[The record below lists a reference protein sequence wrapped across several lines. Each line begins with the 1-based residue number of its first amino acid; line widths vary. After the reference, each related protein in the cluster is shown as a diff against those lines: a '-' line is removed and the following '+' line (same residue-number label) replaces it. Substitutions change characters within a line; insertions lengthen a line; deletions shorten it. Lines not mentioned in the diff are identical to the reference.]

1 LTEIKAQPQLAGQ
14 DLAHQLMKGRQV
26 MKAGDVMTRTVTTVQ
41 PTNTVAEAL
50 RRMLDGHISG
60 LPVVDLRGHLVG
72 IVTEGDFL
80 RRVET
85 GTDRPKGWFA
95 FLRDPGAVAEDY
107 ILSHAKMVGDV
118 MTREVQSVTE
128 STPLEEVVSIMEKH
142 KIKRVP
148 VTHGKH
154 LIGLISRS
162 DLLAAVLDR
171 LPVTVIGTSD
181 DSQIYGA
188 FMRELKKQSWAPRYA
203 ITAAVKN
210 GVITLHGG
218 MFDQRQR
225 EAIRVMAETIPGV
238 KSVKDDMFWIEPT
251 VGGLI

>member
-1 LTEIKAQPQLAGQ
+1 
-14 DLAHQLMKGRQV
+14 

-60 LPVVDLRGHLVG
+60 LPVVDLQGHLVG

-85 GTDRPKGWFA
+85 GTDRHPKGWLA
-95 FLRDPGAVAEDY
+95 FLRDPGALAEDY
-107 ILSHAKMVGDV
+107 ILSHAKNVVDV

-154 LIGLISRS
+154 LIGLISRM

-171 LPVTVIGTSD
+171 LPVTTIGTSD
-181 DSQIYGA
+181 DSDIYGA

-203 ITAAVKN
+203 VTALVKD

-225 EAIRVMAETIPGV
+225 DAIRVMAETIPGV
-238 KSVKDDMFWIEPT
+238 KGVKDEMFWIQPM

>member
-1 LTEIKAQPQLAGQ
+1 
-14 DLAHQLMKGRQV
+14 

-60 LPVVDLRGHLVG
+60 LPVVDLEGHLVG

-85 GTDRPKGWFA
+85 GTDRHPKGWLA
-95 FLRDPGAVAEDY
+95 FLRDPGAVAADY
-107 ILSHAKMVGDV
+107 ILSHAKVIADV
-118 MTREVQSVTE
+118 MTREVQTVTE
-128 STPLEEVVSIMEKH
+128 STPLEEVVSIMERH

-162 DLLAAVLDR
+162 DMLAAVLDR
-171 LPVTVIGTSD
+171 LPAPATGIRD

-203 ITAAVKN
+203 IAAAVKD

-218 MFDQRQR
+218 LLDQRQR
-225 EAIRVMAETIPGV
+225 DAIRVMAETIPGV
-238 KSVKDDMFWIEPT
+238 QGVKDEMFWIQPM

>member
-1 LTEIKAQPQLAGQ
+1 
-14 DLAHQLMKGRQV
+14 
-26 MKAGDVMTRTVTTVQ
+26 MKAGDVMTRTVTTIQ

-60 LPVVDLRGHLVG
+60 LPVVDEKGHLVG

-85 GTDRPKGWFA
+85 GTDRHPKGWFA
-95 FLRDPGAVAEDY
+95 FLRDPGSQAEDY
-107 ILSHAKMVGDV
+107 VQSHAKSVADV
-118 MTREVQSVTE
+118 MTREVQAVTE
-128 STPLEEVVSIMEKH
+128 ATPLEEVVTIMEKH
-142 KIKRVP
+142 KVKRVP
-148 VTHGKH
+148 VVHGKH

-171 LPVTVIGTSD
+171 LPAPAAGASD

-203 ITAAVKN
+203 VTVAVKD
-210 GVITLHGG
+210 GVVTLQGG

-225 EAIRVMAETIPGV
+225 DAIRVMAETIPGV
-238 KSVKDDMFWIEPT
+238 KGVKDEMFWIEPM
-251 VGGLI
+251 VGGLM

>member
-1 LTEIKAQPQLAGQ
+1 
-14 DLAHQLMKGRQV
+14 

-41 PTNTVAEAL
+41 PTSTVAEAL

-60 LPVVDLRGHLVG
+60 LPVVDLQGHLVG

-85 GTDRPKGWFA
+85 GTERHPKGWLA
-95 FLRDPGAVAEDY
+95 FLRDPGADAEDY
-107 ILSHAKMVGDV
+107 ILSHAKTVADV
-118 MTREVQSVTE
+118 MTRDVQSVTE
-128 STPLEEVVSIMEKH
+128 ATPLEEVVSIMEKH
-142 KIKRVP
+142 KVKRLP

-162 DLLAAVLDR
+162 DMLAAVLDR
-171 LPVTVIGTSD
+171 LPASETGASD

-203 ITAAVKN
+203 ITAAVKD

-218 MFDQRQR
+218 IFDQRQR
-225 EAIRVMAETIPGV
+225 DAIRVMAETIPGV
-238 KSVKDDMFWIEPT
+238 KEVKDNMFRIEPMS
-251 VGGLI
+251 GSLM